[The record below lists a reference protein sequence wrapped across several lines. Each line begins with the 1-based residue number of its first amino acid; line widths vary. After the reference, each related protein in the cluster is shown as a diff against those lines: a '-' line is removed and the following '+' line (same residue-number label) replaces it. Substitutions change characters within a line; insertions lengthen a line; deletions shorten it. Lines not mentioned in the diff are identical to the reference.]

1 MCASNLYLNLI
12 LCFFLIIHFPV
23 VHFFKYI
30 FTLFIIHHL
39 IQQNVQLCIMCVLF
53 SAAHDR
59 RPIVARPNPAI
70 PDHLILQLDELINSG
85 LSLEDAVTFIR
96 GKLVPA
102 GYTPYPFR
110 TNTEESFLDKLRSI
124 VATYTFRN
132 AIMELKAEGVDFS
145 QHLYVP
151 EVDPVTG
158 CVRHD
163 RSDHNHLLKR
173 IAKHLRDG
181 GYSPINYEAFTD
193 VLNDPLSGL
202 THAALVGKRRQSVR
216 DAERLLSYHVVQSLE
231 RHGHLEEA
239 NYVRIVAQWH
249 ESNDG
254 RGLSQLQRC
263 RFNYEMLNFILAEWM
278 PWYKENY
285 DFSTIDINR

>member
-53 SAAHDR
+53 SAAHDG

-102 GYTPYPFR
+102 GYTHSEQIQK
-110 TNTEESFLDKLRSI
+110 N
-124 VATYTFRN
+124 
-132 AIMELKAEGVDFS
+132 
-145 QHLYVP
+145 
-151 EVDPVTG
+151 
-158 CVRHD
+158 
-163 RSDHNHLLKR
+163 
-173 IAKHLRDG
+173 
-181 GYSPINYEAFTD
+181 
-193 VLNDPLSGL
+193 LSL
-202 THAALVGKRRQSVR
+202 TS
-216 DAERLLSYHVVQSLE
+216 
-231 RHGHLEEA
+231 
-239 NYVRIVAQWH
+239 
-249 ESNDG
+249 
-254 RGLSQLQRC
+254 
-263 RFNYEMLNFILAEWM
+263 
-278 PWYKENY
+278 
-285 DFSTIDINR
+285 